1 MNSQFMNNPLA
12 GAAPYPQRPAGGSV
26 HITGAGATSRY
37 QSQVLSQSQS
47 QILSQNLGGKAGA
60 FRKRFDSM
68 FDDDDDTS
76 AEAEAKDAEDSAADE
91 SEEETEGGMS
101 KSELLKM
108 QKERKKVAKNNS
120 KFRR

>member
-12 GAAPYPQRPAGGSV
+12 GAAPYPQRSVGSV

-37 QSQVLSQSQS
+37 QGQALSQSQS

-68 FDDDDDTS
+68 FEDDDDDTS
-76 AEAEAKDAEDSAADE
+76 AAAESKEAEDSAADE
-91 SEEETEGGMS
+91 EEIEGGMS
-101 KSELLKM
+101 KSDLLKM